1 MEYRPIARSS
11 DLVVQEVGEETLV
24 YDLKT
29 NKAKCLNETSAM
41 IWKLCDG
48 TRSAVEIT
56 MALSAELKTK
66 VEQDLVL
73 LAFDQLQ
80 KEELLTSKSDGV
92 FALEGTSRRELIKKV
107 GFAAVVALPVIGTVT
122 APTAAQTGSVNECD
136 ASSGLNCDCGVN
148 GPSTPDCIAA
158 ATGQGFVSANRTRWN
173 GTCEED
179 DISCVASNCPPNV
192 NKCCKVLEKK
202 ACGVDPNSFDPCCV
216 PGPLPPLP

>member
-66 VEQDLVL
+66 VEQELILVAL
-73 LAFDQLQ
+73 DQLQ
-80 KEELLTSKSDGV
+80 KEELLKSENDVV

-107 GFAAVVALPVIGTVT
+107 GFAAVVALPVVSSVV
-122 APTAAQTGSVNECD
+122 APAAAQTGSIPTVCNGLDPRECECG
-136 ASSGLNCDCGVN
+136 SGPNNGVQNCLILV
-148 GPSTPDCIAA
+148 PMSTPDDWVCVSTNSTHANPPGCGTGMNPPCGC
-158 ATGQGFVSANRTRWN
+158 ATGLSKCCF
-173 GTCEED
+173 
-179 DISCVASNCPPNV
+179 PNV
-192 NKCCKVLEKK
+192 
-202 ACGVDPNSFDPCCV
+202 
-216 PGPLPPLP
+216 